1 MGTRWGGKKKKMK
14 ERITS
19 PPSPSFFFFT
29 LNMLWSTS
37 CAFSVSCETFL
48 FEFCVQLHFF
58 FFFSP
63 VCGFVVFDYIS
74 IIRSAFVSRGCV
86 LQTDAVIDG
95 WGNCCRNEHLFLQ
108 HFKRQRVVLLAPSEM
123 RLAGCRAQVVSC
135 AEQLSEFQRWACK
148 KKKKNDFWRFYGL
161 NRIRMHSDRK
171 LIRVKEVYNTYLA

>member
-1 MGTRWGGKKKKMK
+1 MK

-135 AEQLSEFQRWACK
+135 AEQLSEFQR
-148 KKKKNDFWRFYGL
+148 
-161 NRIRMHSDRK
+161 
-171 LIRVKEVYNTYLA
+171 